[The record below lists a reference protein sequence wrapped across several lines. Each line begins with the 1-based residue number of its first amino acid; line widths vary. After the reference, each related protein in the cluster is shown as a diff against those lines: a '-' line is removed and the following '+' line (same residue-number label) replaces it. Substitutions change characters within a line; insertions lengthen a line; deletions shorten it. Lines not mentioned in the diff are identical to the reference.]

1 MFGIVDKTLN
11 DVRNADL
18 ESHAD
23 DRPRRVLAHAA
34 QYRRNVSGEF
44 PLARHYVPERFAYQN
59 VPAQFWRGGNRSQH

>member
-1 MFGIVDKTLN
+1 MIGLLDKTLT

-23 DRPRRVLAHAA
+23 DRPKQVLAHAA
-34 QYRRNVSGEF
+34 RYRRGVSGDY

-59 VPAQFWRGGNRSQH
+59 VPARFWRGGNRSNH